1 MTGLRRSE
9 QRGAI
14 AWMAGNSVAANLFMA
29 VLLVGGLIMAK
40 NIKQEVFP
48 EFTIDSVT
56 ISVPYPSASPAEVE
70 RGIVL
75 AVEEAVQGLDNVDEV
90 RSTASEGRAVITV
103 DMVEGGDLQKL
114 SQDIQN
120 EVDGI
125 DTFPDEAE
133 EPTVAITSRK
143 RDVISMAVYGEQS
156 DWVLRQTAEDIRDRF
171 IQDPDIT
178 QVDLGAI
185 RDFEIAVDVP
195 QETLR
200 RYDLTL
206 NRIADLIGRAAME
219 LPGGSVKTESGE
231 ILMRMKERR
240 EYAHEF
246 GLIPVITTPEGTEV
260 LLEDIAEIRDD
271 FEDSDVFAFYNGMP
285 AVMIDVYRIGD
296 QTPIT
301 VADAVRRHVTELKQ
315 TLPDG
320 LHVEVVSDK
329 SEIYRQRME
338 LLVKNGYLGLGL
350 VFLFLALF
358 LEARLA
364 FWVSMGIPISFLGSM
379 LLLPGAG
386 LSLNM
391 VSMFAFIVTLGI
403 VVDDAI
409 VVGENIYSYRQ
420 KGMTALGAAIRGARE
435 IAMPVTFS
443 VLTNVIAFLPMYF
456 IPGIMGKIFKH
467 IPVVVI
473 SVFLISLVESLFIL
487 PAHLGHQKKR
497 SLGGLRG
504 WLHSL
509 QQRFSTA
516 FITFVHA
523 VFGPFL
529 DAGLRFRYVTV
540 GIGLAVLLVTAGFVK
555 SGRMGMTLFP
565 SVESDYA
572 KVTAVLPY
580 GSSVER
586 STAVM
591 QELTAAAEEVVD
603 AHGGNRLSQGIFAQV
618 NGNEVVVRIF
628 LTAPE
633 VRPMGTGRVTQLW
646 RQRTGSLPGLESIDF
661 QADSGGPGAGKG
673 LTIELSH
680 RDMDVLEAAGADL
693 AAEVASYPKTKDVED
708 GFAPG
713 KEQLDFHITPLGRSR
728 GLRSRDVAAQV
739 RAAFYG
745 VEALQQQR
753 GRNEVTVRV
762 RLPENERITEQD
774 IDNLILRTDSGRE
787 IPLREAVTMERG
799 RSYTSIDRRNG
810 RRVINVRAAVTPRS
824 EVNQVLS
831 DLQRSSLPDL
841 VRKYPG
847 LRYSFEGRSADM
859 RESIQAMF
867 QGLLFA
873 ALAIYAMLAIPFK
886 SYIQPVII
894 MIAIPFGVVGAI
906 VGHLVMGYSLSILSL
921 FGIVALSGVVV
932 NDSLVL
938 IDFANRRKRE
948 GQNGHDAILGAALQ
962 RFRPILLTT
971 LTTCGGLAPMILETS
986 RQARFLIPMA
996 ISLGFGILFA
1006 TMITLILVPCLYMI
1020 IEDVLGVFR
1029 SGSEKGSVTESRT
1042 GNRKRQ
1048 DSQLRGAA

>member
-75 AVEEAVQGLDNVDEV
+75 AVEESVQGLDNVDEV

-103 DMVEGGDLQKL
+103 DMVKGGDLQKL

-143 RDVISMAVYGEQS
+143 RDVISMAVYGDQT
-156 DWVLRQTAEDIRDRF
+156 DWVLRQTAENIRDRF
-171 IQDPDIT
+171 IQDPEIT
-178 QVDLGAI
+178 QVDLNAI
-185 RDFEIAVDVP
+185 RDFEISVSVS

-200 RYDLTL
+200 RYGLTL
-206 NRIADLIGRAAME
+206 SQIADRIGRAAME
-219 LPGGSVKTESGE
+219 LPGGSVKTSSGE
-231 ILMRMKERR
+231 ILVRMKERR

-246 GLIPVITTPEGTEV
+246 GLIPIITTPEGSEV

-271 FEDSDVFAFYNGMP
+271 FEDSDIFAFYNGMP
-285 AVMIDVYRIGD
+285 AVMVDVYRIGD
-296 QTPIT
+296 QTPIS
-301 VADAVRRHVTELKQ
+301 VADAVNKHVDELKK

-320 LHVEVVSDK
+320 IQVEVVSDK
-329 SEIYRQRME
+329 STIFRQRME
-338 LLVKNGYLGLGL
+338 LLLKNGYLGLGL
-350 VFLFLALF
+350 VFIFLAIF

-391 VSMFAFIVTLGI
+391 VSMFAFIITLGI

-456 IPGIMGKIFKH
+456 IPGVMGKIFKN

-497 SLGGLRG
+497 DIKGIRG

-509 QQRFSTA
+509 QQRFSNA
-516 FITFVHA
+516 FIRFIHA

-529 DAGLRFRYVTV
+529 DASLRIRYVTIGV
-540 GIGLAVLLVTAGFVK
+540 GLAVLLVTAGFVK

-565 SVESDYA
+565 SVESDYS
-572 KVTAVLPY
+572 KVTAELPY
-580 GSSVER
+580 GTSVER

-591 QELTAAAEEVVD
+591 QELTGTARAVVD
-603 AHGGNRLSQGIFAQV
+603 ENGGDKLCKGIFAQV
-618 NGNEVVVRIF
+618 NSNEVTVRVF
-628 LTAPE
+628 LTDPE
-633 VRPMGTGRVTQLW
+633 IRPMETGRLTTLW
-646 RQRTGSLPGLESIDF
+646 RKATGVIPGLESINF
-661 QADSGGPGAGKG
+661 QADSGGPGSGKG

-693 AAEVASYPKTKDVED
+693 AREVATYPKTKDVED

-713 KEQLDFHITPLGRSR
+713 KEQLDFHITPLGRSL
-728 GLRSRDVAAQV
+728 GLRSRDVASQV

-774 IDNLILRTDSGRE
+774 INNLILRTDSGIE
-787 IPLREAVTMERG
+787 IPLREAVTIERG
-799 RSYTSIDRRNG
+799 RAYTTISRRNG
-810 RRVINVRAAVTPRS
+810 RRVINVKAAVTPRS
-824 EVNQVLS
+824 EANQVLA
-831 DLQRSSLPDL
+831 DLGKKALPDL
-841 VRKYPG
+841 LKKHPG

-859 RESIQAMF
+859 RESIQAMV

-886 SYIQPVII
+886 SYVQPMII
-894 MIAIPFGVVGAI
+894 MLAIPFGVVGAI

-938 IDFANRRKRE
+938 IDFANRRRRE
-948 GQNGHDAILGAALQ
+948 GMNGHDAILQAALQ

-1006 TMITLILVPCLYMI
+1006 TMITLILVPCLYMA
-1020 IEDVLGVFR
+1020 IEDVLGLFR
-1029 SGSEKGSVTESRT
+1029 DAGDVE
-1042 GNRKRQ
+1042 
-1048 DSQLRGAA
+1048 L